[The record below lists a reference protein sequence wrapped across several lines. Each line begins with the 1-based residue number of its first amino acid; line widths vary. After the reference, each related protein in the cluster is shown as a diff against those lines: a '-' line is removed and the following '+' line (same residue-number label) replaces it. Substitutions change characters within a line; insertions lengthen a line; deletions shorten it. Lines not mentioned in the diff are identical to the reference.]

1 MCFSKIAF
9 IFGLVRDLHRI
20 FPLVFFLVLAACSR
34 DPSPEAFLAP
44 VFEQVSLDE
53 RMTGE
58 VTITCRMSSMSQ
70 LTEFGLYVTA
80 DREGREDGWTQV
92 RGTKTGG
99 NTFSVCLK
107 GLEPGRTY
115 AYRLYIAN
123 GREEVQS
130 AANYYTVPE

>member
-1 MCFSKIAF
+1 MNHR
-9 IFGLVRDLHRI
+9 LVRLLLAAVI
-20 FPLVFFLVLAACSR
+20 LAACSR

-44 VFEQVSLDE
+44 VFEQVLLDE

-58 VTITCRMSSMSQ
+58 VTFTCRMSSMSQ
-70 LTEFGLYVTA
+70 LTEFGLYVTV
-80 DREGREDGWTQV
+80 DWEGREDGWTQV

-115 AYRLYIAN
+115 AYRLYIGN
-123 GREEVQS
+123 GREEVLS